1 MDDRSTGVA
10 RAAWAAVEPEARA
23 MFRRIWETPELGMME
38 YEAEA
43 ALSAW
48 LSDHGF
54 AVTRGVCGLPTAF
67 KAVRSSGEAGPVL
80 GFMAEYDA
88 LPGQG
93 NRLEPLRAP
102 DGKRA
107 GHACG
112 HNIIAGAAAGGA
124 IAARHTMEELG
135 LEGTIVCLGAPAE
148 EILWGKIALL
158 RAGAFDGIDV
168 LFANHAD
175 YQTGAVSRPCLS
187 CISTEFVFSGVSGHG
202 GSRRSR
208 NALDAAELFVQSM
221 ERLRA
226 HQFNDAV
233 IGHVLRF
240 AGYMPSITPDE
251 TRLWLTVRHEC
262 FERAEEV
269 YNGILPIAHDAAKY
283 TATSVKEM
291 LISAS
296 RGYLP
301 NHAVNRVLFRNM
313 EAVGPP
319 AWDDADE
326 TFMRRLAE
334 SRGPGRDFAWD
345 RGLGFHTEG
354 CDPFGQDDG
363 EASWR
368 IPLARVNWS
377 NPLGV
382 LFHNWALTA
391 ASGHES
397 QFKGGCFAGESM
409 ALAAVDLL
417 GDPSRIAAAKDE
429 LADRVGGRALSP
441 PRCGG
446 FDAMTRNPESFWD
459 GVWLSDDRL
468 GP

>member
-1 MDDRSTGVA
+1 MDDRQT
-10 RAAWAAVEPEARA
+10 AATLDAWTAVEPDARA

-48 LSDHGF
+48 LAGHGF
-54 AVTRGVCGLPTAF
+54 EVDRGACGLPTAF
-67 KAVRSSGEAGPVL
+67 RAAWSNGEGPVL
-80 GFMAEYDA
+80 GLMAEYDA

-112 HNIIAGAAAGGA
+112 HNLIAGAGAGAA
-124 IAARHTMEELG
+124 IAARHAMEALG
-135 LEGTIVCLGAPAE
+135 LTGTIVCLGTPAE
-148 EILWGKIALL
+148 EILWGKIAML
-158 RAGAFDGIDV
+158 RGGAFDGIDM

-175 YQTGAVSRPCLS
+175 YQNGAVSRPCLS
-187 CISTEFVFSGVSGHG
+187 CISIELVFTGVASHG
-202 GSRRSR
+202 GAQRSR

-226 HQFNDAV
+226 HQYGDAV

-251 TRLWLTVRHEC
+251 ARLWITVRHED
-262 FERAEEV
+262 FERAEEICHR
-269 YNGILPIAHDAAKY
+269 ILPIARDSAHH
-283 TATSVKEM
+283 TATGLREM

-301 NHAVNRVLFRNM
+301 NHTLGRVLHRNM
-313 EAVGPP
+313 DAIGPP
-319 AWDDADE
+319 GWDAGDLAWMQD
-326 TFMRRLAE
+326 LSE
-334 SRGPGRDFAWD
+334 SCSPGREFAWD
-345 RGLGFHTEG
+345 RGLAFHAEG

-363 EASWR
+363 EASWS
-368 IPLARVNWS
+368 IPLARANWS
-377 NPLGV
+377 VPSGIL
-382 LFHNWALTA
+382 LHNWAMTA

-397 QFKGGCFAGESM
+397 QFKGGCFAGRAM
-409 ALAAVDLL
+409 ALAAIDLL
-417 GDPSRIAAAKDE
+417 ADPSPVAAAREE
-429 LADRVGGRALSP
+429 LAERVGGRALSP

-446 FDAMTRNPESFWD
+446 YRTMTADPRSFWD
-459 GVWLSDDRL
+459 GTWISDDRL
-468 GP
+468 DS